1 MLGRSATDFV
11 LASPPMGRDANHN
24 SLFDEV
30 RPETLDEDM
39 TQKRC
44 ARGARAPQVSRRL
57 SPHQKIDKQVR
68 DCLLAVLPRRGK
80 A

>member
-1 MLGRSATDFV
+1 MLGSSATDFV

-30 RPETLDEDM
+30 RPETLDEEI
-39 TQKRC
+39 TQSD